1 MFLTWLIK
9 CFSPA
14 LKQRWLLDIKL
25 EFTTTEHSGL
35 LLYNGRYDGKHDFIA
50 VLVIKGQVQLRFS
63 IFSQTI
69 AVTSNING
77 GVADGKWHKVEVS
90 FLNRVWKFLL
100 FLILKL
106 HGFTQFCIDSPLQ
119 HKDARNS
126 LLRGHLGKPLWCL
139 YLRKFD

>member
-14 LKQRWLLDIKL
+14 LKQRWLLHIKL
-25 EFTTTEHSGL
+25 EFATTEHSGL

-50 VLVIKGQVQLRFS
+50 VLVIKGQVQFRFS
-63 IFSQTI
+63 VFSQTI

-100 FLILKL
+100 FLILK
-106 HGFTQFCIDSPLQ
+106 
-119 HKDARNS
+119 
-126 LLRGHLGKPLWCL
+126 
-139 YLRKFD
+139 